1 MRRPPK
7 RAFRGLTGSS
17 PSSRSEMQGFEPVA
31 IGIDDIGGEIVPAIV
46 GADPRLA
53 VVASARGERGG
64 VKLRDALAIGGREAD
79 MQSRVRIV
87 GDRRVCDADP
97 KSDGLLAVAE
107 RVLAVAQPLVA
118 DRLER
123 PVVERLRPGDV
134 ADADRDMVEHA
145 RVLLLL
151 GRSADTARRPRH
163 DPTWPLGWLSG
174 ENCYYAVMETTAAA
188 T

>member
-1 MRRPPK
+1 
-7 RAFRGLTGSS
+7 
-17 PSSRSEMQGFEPVA
+17 
-31 IGIDDIGGEIVPAIV
+31 
-46 GADPRLA
+46 
-53 VVASARGERGG
+53 
-64 VKLRDALAIGGREAD
+64 
-79 MQSRVRIV
+79 
-87 GDRRVCDADP
+87 RRVCDADP

-163 DPTWPLGWLSG
+163 DPTWPLGWPSWGKLLLCGHGNDGCRHAEVGGKIDRSDALPTTHRRRRDVERQRDRLSRR
-174 ENCYYAVMETTAAA
+174 AR
-188 T
+188 